1 MNSERTEF
9 TDFITK
15 YGRTHRCRNKI
26 RHILDRSNSGMSVN
40 ELIQRYNSTL
50 RGIIYYFGITQT
62 TRIQLRYLN
71 NLGYRWF
78 RRLLLQKLSSTPCLY
93 CKMTKSYY
101 TDDRRVKAKKA
112 SQIKTN
118 YLMSFS
124 NTYRDYGV
132 LSSNIYLDL
141 WKQ

>member
-1 MNSERTEF
+1 
-9 TDFITK
+9 
-15 YGRTHRCRNKI
+15 
-26 RHILDRSNSGMSVN
+26 
-40 ELIQRYNSTL
+40 
-50 RGIIYYFGITQT
+50 
-62 TRIQLRYLN
+62 
-71 NLGYRWF
+71 
-78 RRLLLQKLSSTPCLY
+78 
-93 CKMTKSYY
+93 MTKSYY

-141 WKQ
+141 